1 MLYNVSFFNPI
12 AQEETVMLV
21 EAMNSAEA
29 KVIGWAVGNP
39 YDDISNFPFC
49 PDEISVHKYLTKPEA
64 THELAIKLIG
74 KETFNDALK
83 KSLGVRK

>member
-39 YDDISNFPFC
+39 YDDILSFPFC
-49 PDEISVHKYLTKPEA
+49 PDEISAHKYSTKPEA
-64 THELAIKLIG
+64 TYETAVKLIG
-74 KETFNDALK
+74 KKAFNDALK